1 MAKIKKVV
9 FLYLCFICSLFC
21 YGQKT
26 LLSCDLNN
34 TKWRNE
40 ETGDWDIG
48 FFEKFAVYDCKF
60 WQYESVNEKRD
71 KYDIALRYNNDLLT
85 IKVGKEKKG
94 KRDIQ
99 IGQKKPQPYSNITSH
114 NMPYYP
120 QSDASPELIDNGYSR
135 IDTITIV
142 GWLKDMPENER
153 AVTAFELFFDNIFQN
168 GQSVVSG
175 EIDSIGRFIVKVPV
189 INSHELFLRHGS
201 TSISTVFEAGE
212 TYFLLHDFKSNQQM
226 FMGRKSMLQNMYLAH
241 QDFFGRIAPTIFGGP
256 QHGPYSSYDE
266 FFKDSEKFWANIN
279 SDLDSLIKEHP
290 TLSPKYTNYMRNFW
304 NIVKAERLAQ
314 AGDYLP
320 DHKLPKA
327 ALDEIVEKY
336 WKHLPRP
343 YTAYCGEIFRLRI
356 HLLQQFMM
364 RRGFD
369 VTSATFNSIM
379 NDRNLNIPASY
390 RETIKQYLSV
400 VDDFRKKTEGMNS
413 QEEIQKVGEAFLVE
427 NQSLMQ
433 EMQAL
438 MADAKMNDL
447 ITERNFCI
455 SMDFPTVILDSIGSD
470 RDMKDFFVG
479 LNTSAMISGSNH
491 SLSPAMMEMAEK
503 RISLPI
509 VIDGLR
515 ELNKKYLDFENKD
528 QQSIQSTGMS
538 MGESL
543 FRKFTEPYKGKI
555 ILVDFWGTWCVPCMQ
570 ALSKSQEEYKRLSP
584 YDIVYMY
591 FANNSPEAKWKEAIE
606 QNQIKGDNVVHF
618 NLEPT
623 EQKAIEQFFQVNSFP
638 SYYLIDKEGRLLP
651 FKVDARDLDA
661 LEDLIKRI
669 RVQNR

>member
-1 MAKIKKVV
+1 M
-9 FLYLCFICSLFC
+9 
-21 YGQKT
+21 
-26 LLSCDLNN
+26 NN

-99 IGQKKPQPYSNITSH
+99 IGQKKPQQYSNITSH

-175 EIDSIGRFIVKVPV
+175 EIDSIGRFIVKAPV

-201 TSISTVFEAGE
+201 TSISTVFETGE

-279 SDLDSLIKEHP
+279 SNLDSLIKEHP

-400 VDDFRKKTEGMNS
+400 VDDFLKKTEGMNS

>member
-1 MAKIKKVV
+1 
-9 FLYLCFICSLFC
+9 
-21 YGQKT
+21 
-26 LLSCDLNN
+26 
-34 TKWRNE
+34 
-40 ETGDWDIG
+40 
-48 FFEKFAVYDCKF
+48 
-60 WQYESVNEKRD
+60 
-71 KYDIALRYNNDLLT
+71 
-85 IKVGKEKKG
+85 
-94 KRDIQ
+94 
-99 IGQKKPQPYSNITSH
+99 
-114 NMPYYP
+114 
-120 QSDASPELIDNGYSR
+120 
-135 IDTITIV
+135 
-142 GWLKDMPENER
+142 
-153 AVTAFELFFDNIFQN
+153 
-168 GQSVVSG
+168 
-175 EIDSIGRFIVKVPV
+175 
-189 INSHELFLRHGS
+189 
-201 TSISTVFEAGE
+201 
-212 TYFLLHDFKSNQQM
+212 
-226 FMGRKSMLQNMYLAH
+226 
-241 QDFFGRIAPTIFGGP
+241 
-256 QHGPYSSYDE
+256 
-266 FFKDSEKFWANIN
+266 
-279 SDLDSLIKEHP
+279 
-290 TLSPKYTNYMRNFW
+290 MRNFW

-433 EMQAL
+433 KMQAL

-638 SYYLIDKEGRLLP
+638 SYYPIDKEGRLLP
-651 FKVDARDLDA
+651 FKADARDLDA